1 MIPDSFIEELKY
13 NSDIADVIGSC
24 ITLKRGGRTLSGL
37 CPFHSEKTPSF
48 TVYPD
53 TQSYYCFGCG
63 AGGDVITF
71 VRQHENLEYIE
82 ALRLLAQRAGMALPE
97 DAPDDKAARR
107 KTRILELNREAAR
120 HFHRNLLADSGK
132 DARRYLLERGLA
144 PKTVKHFGLGF
155 APESWDNLLLH
166 LRGAGFSQEEML
178 AAAVVQQGR
187 SAGSVYDAFRGRIIF
202 PILDL
207 RGNVIGFGG
216 RSLGERGPKYLNSG
230 DTPVFKKSRG
240 LYALNFAKEAKSDTL
255 ILAEGY
261 MDVIAIHQAG
271 FPNTVAT
278 LGTALTPEQSR
289 LISQYAKNVLIAY
302 DSDGAGQTATK
313 RAIRLF
319 SQTDV
324 AVRVLELPDA
334 KDPDEYIKKFGA
346 ARFGNLIGGG
356 KGAVN
361 FEIDKLKKKHD
372 LDSSEGKVAFLRE
385 FCNLMADIP
394 SDLEREVYVRRTAQ
408 ELEMGTGG
416 ILSTIAAVRKRKLGA
431 EKKKQSHNLRVYAQD
446 KPGRGSARRDP
457 SDLRSVVGQEK
468 LIALLLQN
476 PDYYADIRS
485 RIQVEDF
492 SDERLG
498 KIYAALRTRLEDNLS
513 VDPIHLS
520 GLLDPEAMSTL
531 SRLISQS
538 RGIRYARSQA
548 GEFIDAIKSK
558 KEAKTKEE
566 VAGMTPQEY
575 DAYITSLTAKKK

>member
-166 LRGAGFSQEEML
+166 LRGGGFSQEEML